1 MSNMDKVET
10 LSPAFDNFFAQPFHF
25 LSDLHDK
32 KHLTFRAENQVLN
45 LIDVYS
51 IRFGLSI
58 GKIQA
63 KIWLTICRIVSGGI
77 GGKTVNGVRYRK
89 SVVRIKGNCS
99 RNNRKP
105 RPYSSLRFSI
115 RAS

>member
-45 LIDVYS
+45 FLSFAGIYNTLIAIS
-51 IRFGLSI
+51 LIS
-58 GKIQA
+58 
-63 KIWLTICRIVSGGI
+63 
-77 GGKTVNGVRYRK
+77 
-89 SVVRIKGNCS
+89 
-99 RNNRKP
+99 
-105 RPYSSLRFSI
+105 PYL
-115 RAS
+115 